1 DIRHGL
7 RCLWPRHLL
16 SRGELRDLEPA
27 GRLRLHPEQGRAD
40 RAGDPRSRGA
50 GALFRLRRRCLS
62 DLRLCPLCGNLR
74 ARRHAVHRGD
84 GVCVAHIPRRAV
96 VAFGGGVVRDRRPP
110 EPRRRLPWRGAG
122 RRDAGCALR
131 VRRVPGNLDVGDGRA
146 IRAGRA
152 VFAEGTRR
160 SRAGRVALDRGA
172 PSAFARGDAARRRG
186 QGGQRM
192 TTHLDLRDISVS
204 FNGFKA
210 LNGLN
215 MSVRK
220 GELRCLIGP
229 NGAGKTTAL
238 DIICGKVKPSVGT
251 VTFDGTALH
260 DLEEHEIARVGVGRK
275 FQVPSVF
282 RDLTVAENLEVARA
296 RRPAVWANL
305 RWDVRRAGRADIERL
320 AELIGLTEQLERPA
334 AYLSHGQTQWLEIG
348 MLVAQDAELIL
359 MDEPTAGMTAQET
372 RKTAE
377 LLDRLK
383 GKHTLVVVEH
393 DMGFVKAIGDIIS
406 VMHMGQLLAEGT
418 GAEVEAHP
426 EVRRAYLGSGGIT
439 NA

>member
-1 DIRHGL
+1 
-7 RCLWPRHLL
+7 
-16 SRGELRDLEPA
+16 
-27 GRLRLHPEQGRAD
+27 
-40 RAGDPRSRGA
+40 
-50 GALFRLRRRCLS
+50 
-62 DLRLCPLCGNLR
+62 
-74 ARRHAVHRGD
+74 
-84 GVCVAHIPRRAV
+84 
-96 VAFGGGVVRDRRPP
+96 
-110 EPRRRLPWRGAG
+110 
-122 RRDAGCALR
+122 
-131 VRRVPGNLDVGDGRA
+131 
-146 IRAGRA
+146 
-152 VFAEGTRR
+152 
-160 SRAGRVALDRGA
+160 
-172 PSAFARGDAARRRG
+172 
-186 QGGQRM
+186 M